1 MGLAFKQALR
11 EGRVAMNPCELA
23 TPPNNDS
30 QPRKAMNA
38 EQLKAFEGQLDLADE
53 HDFAYWLAVTP
64 GLRRGEVC
72 GLSWGDVDW
81 GGRQLNVVHSY
92 DTRRNLKSTKTA
104 AGRRSLPLTDEA
116 LEALKAHRDAQARSN
131 AGTGGRDPIIV
142 TETGTRVH
150 PDMLM
155 KWWRR
160 DRAGLGAQDNCL
172 HELRHSYLTALARA
186 GVHPKVMQALAGH
199 ANCAITMD
207 IYAHTD
213 MTAKRDAAEAL
224 KRPMEDEG

>member
-160 DRAGLGAQDNCL
+160 DRAGLGAQDYCL

>member
-1 MGLAFKQALR
+1 
-11 EGRVAMNPCELA
+11 MNPCELA